1 MRAQPGNRIVS
12 FVRGAARREIICP
25 LGLFAPPTVAV
36 PPAVVPAAC
45 PVARWLGSLAW
56 LLAFGFWLFAFRFS
70 LFAFG
75 FSLLAC
81 VSSSLARWLGSAPP
95 LLARW
100 LAGLCV
106 FVLLPVL
113 LRFWLVGLVARWLVG
128 SLARWLVVSLACC
141 LLARSLVRSLA
152 KFAPKCILK
161 CLLNLFLNLFLNL
174 G

>member
-1 MRAQPGNRIVS
+1 MSLRAQPGNRFVS

-25 LGLFAPPTVAV
+25 LGLFAPPTVV
-36 PPAVVPAAC
+36 PLSGGLSRGP
-45 PVARWLGSLAW
+45 LAW
-56 LLAFGFWLFAFRFS
+56 LVGLAFGFWLLALGFS

-81 VSSSLARWLGSAPP
+81 GSSSLARWLGSAPP

-128 SLARWLVVSLACC
+128 LVARWLVGSLARC
-141 LLARSLVRSLA
+141 LVGSLPDGPLARLIV
-152 KFAPKCILK
+152 
-161 CLLNLFLNLFLNL
+161 